1 MVEVSTFVQIP
12 LAGGAP
18 RPFSLSVSTEDD
30 TAGSPADFEALRS
43 QIIQFNTGDTVHNF
57 TLTIANDGICEV
69 PNENFIVNITVVGG
83 IQPIFIITHRAHVI
97 INDMNEPE
105 CVPTVSF
112 SSETYVA
119 AESAG
124 SVEVCVI
131 LNIPYSFAL
140 EFTINA
146 RDIGSATAGVDFVG
160 GEYKTY
166 ILPGSTDRCIN
177 ITILN
182 DNIALEE
189 NENFAVEIAMASV
202 PSITST
208 AEIIITD
215 SNVATVALE
224 ETLYRVTE
232 AGGSVQVCVRVV
244 SPISGCPIASAFVVS
259 LYTNDD
265 DADSVTDYS
274 AVAATLSFPPCST
287 LQCVTIAITDDS
299 IPEPDESFS
308 LILER
313 SPGLDSRIT
322 LASSTGSVLI
332 FDDDDFMCT
341 ARGVP
346 EVTVID
352 CTGNQPGSS
361 LQCSFNEG
369 QLHSCML

>member
-1 MVEVSTFVQIP
+1 
-12 LAGGAP
+12 
-18 RPFSLSVSTEDD
+18 
-30 TAGSPADFEALRS
+30 
-43 QIIQFNTGDTVHNF
+43 
-57 TLTIANDGICEV
+57 
-69 PNENFIVNITVVGG
+69 
-83 IQPIFIITHRAHVI
+83 
-97 INDMNEPE
+97 MNEPE

-131 LNIPYSFAL
+131 LNIPYSFVL
-140 EFTINA
+140 EFTVNA

-160 GEYKTY
+160 GKWKTN

-215 SNVATVALE
+215 SNVAIVELE

-232 AGGSVQVCVRVV
+232 AGGSVQVCVRVG
-244 SPISGCPIASAFVVS
+244 SPCSCGCPIASAFVVS

-274 AVAATLSFPPCST
+274 AVTATLSFPPCST

-299 IPEPDESFS
+299 NTEPDESFS
-308 LILER
+308 LIWRDHLVLTA
-313 SPGLDSRIT
+313 GSR
-322 LASSTGSVLI
+322 
-332 FDDDDFMCT
+332 
-341 ARGVP
+341 
-346 EVTVID
+346 
-352 CTGNQPGSS
+352 
-361 LQCSFNEG
+361 
-369 QLHSCML
+369 